1 MGSVMSGQHR
11 PKKIVPTPSLS
22 INYEKMS
29 ISSILTGKNIAVN
42 EEATINASPLVHS
55 EGSFDILPTD
65 KTGRDFRGKGRLE
78 YSKND
83 TFSSRVRMRIS
94 GSD

>member
-1 MGSVMSGQHR
+1 
-11 PKKIVPTPSLS
+11 
-22 INYEKMS
+22 MS

-42 EEATINASPLVHS
+42 EEATLNASSLIHS

-83 TFSSRVRMRIS
+83 TFSHFRKTQHHPIIIRSVQL
-94 GSD
+94 